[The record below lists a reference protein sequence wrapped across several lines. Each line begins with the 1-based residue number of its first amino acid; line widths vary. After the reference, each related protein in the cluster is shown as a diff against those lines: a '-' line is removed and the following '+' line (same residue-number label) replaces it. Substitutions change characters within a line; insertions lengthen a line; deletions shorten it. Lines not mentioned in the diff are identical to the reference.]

1 MKKILIITS
10 LFIAFHFSGFSQVA
24 KNNESRIPTTFQT
37 DFPGASEISWQE
49 GVEFNKVSFSFSG
62 LLMVAYYKSNGELIA
77 ASRNISSFQLPL
89 RLLTSLKINFDRYWI
104 TDLFEL
110 SINDNTEYYVTL
122 ENATEKKIL
131 LATGSDW
138 ELYDTTSKED

>member
-10 LFIAFHFSGFSQVA
+10 LFIVFHFSGFTQE
-24 KNNESRIPTTFQT
+24 KENNESRIPTTFQT

-49 GVEFNKVSFSFSG
+49 GVEFNKVSFSYKG
-62 LLMVAYYKSNGELIA
+62 TVMLAYYNPGGELIA

-89 RLLTSLKINFDRYWI
+89 RLLTSLKTNFDRYWI

-110 SINDNTEYYVTL
+110 SVSDNTEYYVTL

-131 LATGSDW
+131 IATGSDW